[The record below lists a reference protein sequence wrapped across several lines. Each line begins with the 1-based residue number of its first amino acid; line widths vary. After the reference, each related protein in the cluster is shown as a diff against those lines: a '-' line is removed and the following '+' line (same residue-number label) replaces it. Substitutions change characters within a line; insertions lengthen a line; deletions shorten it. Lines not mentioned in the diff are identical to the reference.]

1 MASQIAN
8 SGYQSVKKKK
18 KKRLEKCH
26 EKIPSI
32 FNDIITTTVFH
43 FLFFTVKGAKSQTE
57 NLQRNYFLL

>member
-32 FNDIITTTVFH
+32 FNDIIATTVFH
-43 FLFFTVKGAKSQTE
+43 
-57 NLQRNYFLL
+57 LL